1 MTGDRLSKTGLPPD
15 RTHGDALAR
24 AAARRK
30 FLWRECA
37 SWDEDERIDALVAYC
52 TRLYGGDAKAGEQL
66 ATDAIWS

>member
-1 MTGDRLSKTGLPPD
+1 MKGPGLSKPGLPPG

-24 AAARRK
+24 AAARRN

-37 SWDEDERIDALVAYC
+37 SWEEDDRIDALVAYC

-66 ATDAIWS
+66 AADAIWS

>member
-1 MTGDRLSKTGLPPD
+1 MTDKKLSTTGLPPD
-15 RTHGDALAR
+15 RTHSEALAR

-30 FLWRECA
+30 FLWHACA
-37 SWDEDERIDALVAYC
+37 SWEEDDRIDALVAYC